1 MRIRDRKENTKAHCG
16 GEKKNCIY
24 ISKTWSKLSLQ
35 NMNAQLFNA
44 KTIICFQTSRVRK
57 IGQRKTNIICYCLY
71 VEHID
76 KKIWHKL
83 TYKRV
88 IDEENK
94 LLATREERERS
105 DNLGDWD

>member
-1 MRIRDRKENTKAHCG
+1 M
-16 GEKKNCIY
+16 
-24 ISKTWSKLSLQ
+24 
-35 NMNAQLFNA
+35 
-44 KTIICFQTSRVRK
+44 
-57 IGQRKTNIICYCLY
+57 
-71 VEHID
+71 EHID

-88 IDEENK
+88 TDEENK

>member
-1 MRIRDRKENTKAHCG
+1 
-16 GEKKNCIY
+16 
-24 ISKTWSKLSLQ
+24 
-35 NMNAQLFNA
+35 MNAQLFNA
-44 KTIICFQTSRVRK
+44 KTIILFPNKPNEENRT
-57 IGQRKTNIICYCLY
+57 KTNIICHCLY
-71 VEHID
+71 VETID

-83 TYKRV
+83 TYERV